1 MVDDLPIVV
10 LINAGSASA
19 SEIVAGALQDHS
31 RAILIGTRSFGKGS
45 VQSLIPLAENTG
57 MRLTTALYF
66 TPSGRS
72 IQAVGIQPDI
82 EIAFDE
88 YEARDLAGNVIRE
101 DYYENEITIADANDE
116 SKQDQ
121 HLSHIPTLVA
131 AEFARKASTDDKL
144 IDIQLRAAVAYLK
157 DLAGEDYDPVA
168 DLSIM
173 DARPDADAATDDPDA
188 EAEE

>member
-1 MVDDLPIVV
+1 M
-10 LINAGSASA
+10 
-19 SEIVAGALQDHS
+19 
-31 RAILIGTRSFGKGS
+31 
-45 VQSLIPLAENTG
+45 
-57 MRLTTALYF
+57 
-66 TPSGRS
+66 
-72 IQAVGIQPDI
+72 
-82 EIAFDE
+82 
-88 YEARDLAGNVIRE
+88 IRE